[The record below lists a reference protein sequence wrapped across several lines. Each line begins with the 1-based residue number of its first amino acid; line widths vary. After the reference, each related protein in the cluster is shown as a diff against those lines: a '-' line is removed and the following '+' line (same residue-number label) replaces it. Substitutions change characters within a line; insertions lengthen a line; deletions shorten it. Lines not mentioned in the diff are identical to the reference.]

1 MKYIFFDIDNTL
13 VSHRGTS
20 HIPPETLEAVSLL
33 RKAGHIPAIATGR
46 GAFLT
51 FTTAKQ
57 FGITDL
63 VCSGGAQ
70 VFAGGQEIHRAMF
83 PDEHI
88 SSFRE
93 VAAKFPE
100 RSAAIDEAYLYATEA
115 FRPFFGYFNAQ
126 AGYNCIKPLSD
137 LKCAIICYIMLPPAK
152 LTPEHGLFYAP
163 PEGIR
168 LELMNAFTEAR
179 CADSSKW
186 SGIEKFIAHAGA
198 SLDDVIAFGDGPNDI
213 EMLERANIGVAVP
226 SYEHPESFGK
236 VKNVADYVSDDID
249 DGGILKA
256 CKDLGLI

>member
-1 MKYIFFDIDNTL
+1 MYIFFDIDNTL
-13 VSHRGTS
+13 VSHRGIS

-33 RKAGHIPAIATGR
+33 RKAGHTPAIATGR

-51 FTTAKQ
+51 FTTAKA

-70 VFAGGQEIHRAMF
+70 IFAGGQEIHRSDF
-83 PDEHI
+83 PAEHLP
-88 SSFRE
+88 SFRQT
-93 VAAKFPE
+93 AQKFPNL
-100 RSAAIDEAYLYATEA
+100 SAAIDNTYLYASEA
-115 FRPFFGYFNAQ
+115 FMPFFDYFNAQ
-126 AGYNCIKPLSD
+126 AGYNCIKPLAELTS
-137 LKCAIICYIMLPPAK
+137 AIICYLMLPPAK

-163 PEGIR
+163 PEGLK

-179 CADSSKW
+179 AADSSKW

-213 EMLERANIGVAVP
+213 EMLERAKIGVAVP

-236 VKNVADYVSDDID
+236 VKSAADYVCEDID
-249 DGGILKA
+249 SGGILKA
-256 CKDLGLI
+256 CKHLGLI

>member
-1 MKYIFFDIDNTL
+1 MYIFFDIDNTL
-13 VSHRGTS
+13 ISHRGIS
-20 HIPPETLEAVSLL
+20 HIPLETLQAVNLL
-33 RKAGHIPAIATGR
+33 RKAGHTPAIATGR

-51 FTTAKQ
+51 FTTAKD

-70 VFAGGQEIHRAMF
+70 VFVHGQEIHRAMF
-83 PDEHI
+83 PAEHI
-88 SSFRE
+88 PSFRKT
-93 VAAKFPE
+93 AAKFPTH
-100 RSAAIDEAYLYATEA
+100 SAAIDDTYLYATEA
-115 FRPFFGYFNAQ
+115 FRPYFDYFSMQ
-126 AGYNCIKPLSD
+126 AGYNCIKPLHVLSS
-137 LKCAIICYIMLPPAK
+137 AIICYLMIPPAK

-163 PEGIR
+163 PEGVR

-186 SGIEKFIAHAGA
+186 SGIEKFIAHVGA
-198 SLDDVIAFGDGPNDI
+198 SLNEVIAFGDGPNDI
-213 EMLERANIGVAVP
+213 DMIEHAKIGVAVP

-236 VKNVADYVSDDID
+236 VKSAADYVSDDID